1 MLLHAANAVKR
12 VWARTA
18 FASHARSLAAAATA
32 RRLCARVGSGLLLI
46 VGRAISD
53 RAARARRRL
62 KRQWLIY

>member
-32 RRLCARVGSGLLLI
+32 RRLCARVGSGLLLM
-46 VGRAISD
+46 
-53 RAARARRRL
+53 AAYAAL
-62 KRQWLIY
+62 EAMAMAHVVQKAEAA